1 MTLKMSRESLA
12 RRFFDP
18 APRAPEPP
26 VERGTA
32 ADYAALAEH
41 HYRAQRPATFTRVL
55 VIRSPQ
61 PDAARRYAPGPAPTP
76 RTLAVL
82 VESLPALRCALRDH
96 ALAGRYRDLR
106 GHELAH
112 TLNRELRCISRVVV
126 HPQWRGVGLA
136 GRLVRH
142 ALATASTPYTEALA
156 AMGRAHPFFARAGM
170 TAYDRPPHPH
180 DARLLDALA
189 YARVSPLALADPQR
203 LLASLDPTSETAC
216 EPAQALLL
224 RELRRWH
231 RTRTRAA
238 ARAPQPDTAQLIRL
252 ASERL
257 LSQPL
262 YFLARRDPAP
272 TTSALHSLTSQP

>member
-1 MTLKMSRESLA
+1 MPSNAFSFEALA
-12 RRFFDP
+12 HRFFQ
-18 APRAPEPP
+18 PEPHAAGP
-26 VERGTA
+26 KVETGTA

-41 HYRAQRPATFTRVL
+41 HYRAHRPATFTRVL

-61 PDAARRYAPGPAPTP
+61 PDAAGRFLPRAAARPPRPP

-96 ALAGRYRDLR
+96 ALAGRYRDLKGR
-106 GHELAH
+106 DLAH

-126 HPQWRGVGLA
+126 HPQWRSVGLA

-170 TAYDRPPHPH
+170 VAYDRPPHPH
-180 DARLLDALA
+180 DARLLDALT
-189 YARVSPLALADPQR
+189 YARLSPLALADPER
-203 LLASLDPTSETAC
+203 LLQVLQPDSDPGH
-216 EPAQALLL
+216 ALLL

-238 ARAPQPDTAQLIRL
+238 ASEAQPDPCQLIRL

-262 YFLARRDPAP
+262 YYLAHRPLLQQSP
-272 TTSALHSLTSQP
+272 SPEYLT